1 MPTRTPVF
9 VTEYF
14 YRGVWHSSVG
24 CRFFCAER
32 INIWVGALT
41 RVREKKKKR
50 KNPDQD
56 ERRGATAAGKEG
68 RLTRNTHKLLCWLVP
83 RTGLRTLSE
92 QAVAVNTP
100 GGMRRTPTTS
110 PSERH
115 VYLGQRRTDKDVLF
129 LFWLTYTSAWKYTP
143 LALLFRHISC
153 VRAIYVCKI
162 VAARRP
168 PRLSS
173 QQRWIVAR
181 RQ

>member
-1 MPTRTPVF
+1 MPTRTRVF
-9 VTEYF
+9 ITEYF

-41 RVREKKKKR
+41 RVREKKKKKESWSGWATRCNCCR
-50 KNPDQD
+50 KGGQTYSQHPQTVVLTC
-56 ERRGATAAGKEG
+56 ATHGFAHFIRASCCRKYTW
-68 RLTRNTHKLLCWLVP
+68 RYV
-83 RTGLRTLSE
+83 S
-92 QAVAVNTP
+92 
-100 GGMRRTPTTS
+100 RRTPTTS
-110 PSERH
+110 PSARH
-115 VYLGQRRTDKDVLF
+115 LGQRRTHKDVLF

-143 LALLFRHISC
+143 LALLFKHISC

-168 PRLSS
+168 PRLSA